1 MGSAIAYELS
11 RASYSVTVID
21 KASGPGQGSTSSS
34 SAVIRFN
41 YSTLAGVA
49 LAWESYRLWQDW
61 REHLQAPGDEHLA
74 ELIQTGVAMLDVP
87 LFDTEHTE
95 RLYQQC
101 QIPYEMWNAETLQN
115 KIPAIDAGKY
125 WPPKKISDPE
135 FFSDATS
142 SLGAMYTPDGGYIN
156 DPSLSAINL
165 ASAAQR
171 HGARFLF
178 KSRVVRILH
187 DHRIRGVVLDDGSE
201 ISADIVVNAA
211 GPWSTQIN
219 AMAGVGHDFTVSLRA
234 LRQEV
239 HHVDLPSSMY
249 GIPMVGDLD
258 VGTYSRTTPGNG
270 FLVGGTEPECDPLHW
285 VDDPDEV
292 NMVRTSESFE
302 AQVTRAARRFPD
314 LGIPSSPKGIVGV
327 YDVSSDWTPIYDCSS
342 LPGFYLAIGTSGNQF
357 KNAPGVG
364 VIMRHLI
371 DAVEDGT
378 NHDKE
383 PVVVT
388 GAKTKLPIDLGTFSR
403 KRERN
408 ADSTG
413 TVMG

>member
-1 MGSAIAYELS
+1 
-11 RASYSVTVID
+11 
-21 KASGPGQGSTSSS
+21 
-34 SAVIRFN
+34 
-41 YSTLAGVA
+41 
-49 LAWESYRLWQDW
+49 
-61 REHLQAPGDEHLA
+61 
-74 ELIQTGVAMLDVP
+74 
-87 LFDTEHTE
+87 
-95 RLYQQC
+95 
-101 QIPYEMWNAETLQN
+101 
-115 KIPAIDAGKY
+115 
-125 WPPKKISDPE
+125 
-135 FFSDATS
+135 
-142 SLGAMYTPDGGYIN
+142 
-156 DPSLSAINL
+156 
-165 ASAAQR
+165 
-171 HGARFLF
+171 
-178 KSRVVRILH
+178 
-187 DHRIRGVVLDDGSE
+187 VVLDDGSE

-239 HHVDLPSSMY
+239 HHVDLPSSMH

-364 VIMRHLI
+364 VIMRHLV

-403 KRERN
+403 KRQRN